1 MTNLDEGA
9 IERVAI
15 EYHNADGDDYTVSW
29 RKAKSSY
36 RGTVRKMVRTMFEA
50 AERSGLTVVC
60 ATALAAK
67 DAEIARLLEALK
79 ASRDVHAGLAEYILQ
94 ANCPT
99 DTDGMFADLQRARL
113 AADAALAGAP
123 DA

>member
-67 DAEIARLLEALK
+67 DAEIARYREALQSIIDMNVQYAIDRYGD
-79 ASRDVHAGLAEYILQ
+79 ASQ
-94 ANCPT
+94 A
-99 DTDGMFADLQRARL
+99 DTMACVTTAR
-113 AADAALAGAP
+113 AALAGGS
-123 DA
+123 DASA